1 MLISRIGE
9 LVRVSK
15 YRREYIIKELEIT
28 QNTLSNWCT
37 GKTYPTMDKAYKLA
51 DLLEVK
57 VDELY
62 DRNHTNTLHI
72 DS

>member
-1 MLISRIGE
+1 MLNSRIGE
-9 LVRVSK
+9 LLRVSK

-28 QNTLSNWCT
+28 QNTLSNWVT
-37 GKTYPTMDKAYKLA
+37 GKTYPTIDKAYKLA

-62 DRNHTNTLHI
+62 ERSN
-72 DS
+72 

>member
-9 LVRVSK
+9 LLRVSK

-37 GKTYPTMDKAYKLA
+37 GKTFPTIDKAFQLA

-57 VDELY
+57 VEELY
-62 DRNHTNTLHI
+62 ERGSKD
-72 DS
+72 